1 MIIIISTLYFI
12 NKINNNN
19 NQKKMKILQTIMLN
33 NLKEIINLK
42 DSKEEMQKE
51 VIYLKKKIDGFD
63 NLIKHLYLR
72 KIIKVILANLIKK
85 YYTDLIIYKE
95 KGFIN
100 FKFKGTEKL
109 SPKNAEI
116 LNKFKENYYKNYYN
130 KFNNYIHLNFQ
141 NSQIEPPNYFQFNAN
156 DSSNELLEKS
166 LVFLMKENIISS
178 GEKDIIFKELFDT
191 GFNIY
196 KEDQEIQKLLKKI

>member
-1 MIIIISTLYFI
+1 MIIVIISTLYFLI
-12 NKINNNN
+12 R
-19 NQKKMKILQTIMLN
+19 KMIFMESIILN
-33 NLKEIINLK
+33 NK
-42 DSKEEMQKE
+42 KE

-85 YYTDLIIYKE
+85 YYTDLIIYTE
-95 KGFIN
+95 NGFIN
-100 FKFKGTEKL
+100 FKFKGTKNL
-109 SPKNAEI
+109 SSKNAEI

-141 NSQIEPPNYFQFNAN
+141 NSQNEAPNYFQFNAN

-178 GEKDIIFKELFDT
+178 GEKEIIFKELFDT

>member
-95 KGFIN
+95 NGFIN

-109 SPKNAEI
+109 SSKNAEI

-141 NSQIEPPNYFQFNAN
+141 NSQNEAPNYFQFNVN

-178 GEKDIIFKELFDT
+178 GEKDIIFKELLDT
-191 GFNIY
+191 EFNIY

>member
-1 MIIIISTLYFI
+1 MIIVIISTLYFLI
-12 NKINNNN
+12 R
-19 NQKKMKILQTIMLN
+19 KMIFMESIILN
-33 NLKEIINLK
+33 NK
-42 DSKEEMQKE
+42 KE

-95 KGFIN
+95 NGFIN
-100 FKFKGTEKL
+100 FKFKGTKNL
-109 SPKNAEI
+109 SSKNAEI

-141 NSQIEPPNYFQFNAN
+141 NSQNEAPNYFQFNAN

-178 GEKDIIFKELFDT
+178 GEKEIIFKELFDT